1 MIDQEINSR
10 VDAYRGNPDAL
21 QQKYAVSQQL
31 IDLLALQK
39 IKSEMDAKSRDMQL
53 KMAQSGKKPP
63 IAQQLQQEVVGRTK
77 QEMQQQLAG
86 TMQQEAAEKQK
97 ALQQVVQ
104 SQEQGVA
111 GLPAGNMMPP
121 KAMAAGGIID
131 FSDEPAPAYEANM
144 ASGGIVAF
152 VKGGNKELEDNEAEK
167 RKRLIDRLF
176 PAVIQAESRGKR
188 FDAKGNVLTSKKGA
202 QGAAQVMPR
211 TSRDPGFG
219 VRPARDDSHEENVRV
234 GKEYLDAMLR
244 KYKDVDVALAA
255 YNWGPG
261 NVNKWLA
268 AGADPNK
275 LPAETRAYIPR
286 VKTHMAQQD
295 KGVGDQLA
303 EGVMSLFPSAY
314 AGDKNAPAEQKTSS
328 PFGRFIDDV
337 GSGKVG
343 RDISESVG
351 KATRAI
357 DEAISPKGARE
368 RYDAQQRNL
377 QQQREQAAKLFEQEG
392 GGFKQQT
399 PQQQTEADKT
409 RSTYY
414 NSISQNSA
422 PQPPTVDKA
431 QPTGRFG
438 AFNVPEDQFPLMG
451 DQEMMERRQIGVGS
465 ADAPPAP
472 ETPSAPA
479 PAPEAAAPAGVASL
493 VPPEY
498 KDLATQKN
506 KVLGERLGIDPE
518 EMARQR
524 GIEYYQNVGLPTERV
539 LADKTKRQEGL
550 EALDAERA
558 KYDRENA
565 ITEALVNARGSSWQG
580 GLGSFGRNAI
590 GVERRN
596 ADLRRQAMTEA
607 NTARNALADLGL
619 GVKTGTYGAKTGA
632 RKEYEG
638 LQGDAAKEAGLDIRQ
653 GMSSQ
658 ASREIALEQAKQT
671 ALWHRAQL
679 DVQNARTE
687 AQKEGRI
694 LQYKNDALALLKY
707 DEAALNKLQETM
719 NLALMQN
726 QQPPEALKREF
737 EARKK
742 ELQLK
747 IQQINDNAMSRL
759 GGGSGGFQVERIK

>member
-1 MIDQEINSR
+1 MIDPR
-10 VDAYRGNPDAL
+10 VDNLADAYRGNPGAL
-21 QQKYAVSQQL
+21 QEKYAVSQQL
-31 IDLLALQK
+31 VDLLALQQ
-39 IKSEMDAKSRDMQL
+39 IKSEMDAKDREIKL
-53 KMAQSGKKPP
+53 RMAKTGKKPP
-63 IAQQLQQEVVGRTK
+63 VAQQLQQEVVGRTK

-86 TMQQEAAEKQK
+86 TMQQEAMEKQK
-97 ALQQVVQ
+97 ALQQAVQ

-111 GLPAGNMMPP
+111 GLPTPGMMPP

-131 FSDEPAPAYEANM
+131 FSDEPAPNYEEGM

-152 VKGGNKELEDNEAEK
+152 AKGGNEELEASEAAK

-188 FDAKGNVLTSKKGA
+188 FDAQGNVLTSSKGA
-202 QGAAQVMPR
+202 QGAAQVMPK

-219 VRPARDDSHEENVRV
+219 VRPARDNSHEENVRV

-268 AGADPNK
+268 AGGDPNK
-275 LPAETRAYIPR
+275 LPKETRNYIPK
-286 VKTHMAQQD
+286 VKTYMAQQE
-295 KGVGDQLA
+295 KGIGDQLA
-303 EGVMSLFPSAY
+303 EGVMSLFPSAQ
-314 AGDKNAPAEQKTSS
+314 AAETQ
-328 PFGRFIDDV
+328 PR
-337 GSGKVG
+337 
-343 RDISESVG
+343 
-351 KATRAI
+351 ATRAAPKATASAEDEAVYSPEGVYMYGPEPKPAQRTVKRGEKYEPNPVLDVLQGKPKLETPTPPPSMPYPEPGVANDRRKSI
-357 DEAISPKGARE
+357 PYPEGRMGTEVDPTAGQPVTDEAIRAM
-368 RYDAQQRNL
+368 A
-377 QQQREQAAKLFEQEG
+377 
-392 GGFKQQT
+392 
-399 PQQQTEADKT
+399 
-409 RSTYY
+409 
-414 NSISQNSA
+414 
-422 PQPPTVDKA
+422 
-431 QPTGRFG
+431 
-438 AFNVPEDQFPLMG
+438 
-451 DQEMMERRQIGVGS
+451 
-465 ADAPPAP
+465 APPAP
-472 ETPSAPA
+472 ETPPAPA

-506 KVLGERLGIDPE
+506 KVLGERLGVDPE

-687 AQKEGRI
+687 AQKEGR
-694 LQYKNDALALLKY
+694 LQQYKNDALALLKY

-737 EARKK
+737 DARKK

-747 IQQINDNAMSRL
+747 MQQINDRFMSQS
-759 GGGSGGFQVERIK
+759 GGGFQVERIK

>member
-86 TMQQEAAEKQK
+86 TMQQEATEKQK
-97 ALQQVVQ
+97 ALQQAVQ
-104 SQEQGVA
+104 AQEQGVA

-131 FSDEPAPAYEANM
+131 FSDEPAPDYEANM

-152 VKGGNKELEDNEAEK
+152 GKGGNKELEDNEAEK

-188 FDAKGNVLTSKKGA
+188 FDAQGNVLTSSKGA
-202 QGAAQVMPR
+202 QGAAQVMPK

-219 VRPARDDSHEENVRV
+219 VRPARDNSHEENVRV

-268 AGADPNK
+268 AGGDRNK

-286 VKTHMAQQD
+286 VKTFMAQQD
-295 KGVGDQLA
+295 KGFGDQLA
-303 EGVMSLFPSAY
+303 EGVMSLFPSAQ
-314 AGDKNAPAEQKTSS
+314 AADKNAPAKQETSS
-328 PFGRFIDDV
+328 PIGRFFDDV
-337 GSGKVG
+337 GSGKV
-343 RDISESVG
+343 
-351 KATRAI
+351 TRAI

-368 RYDAQQRNL
+368 RYDAQQKRL
-377 QQQREQAAKLFEQEG
+377 QQQREQAAKLFELEG

-399 PQQQTEADKT
+399 PEQQAEAAKT
-409 RSTYY
+409 RQSYYESIGQNGATEPKPPASLPYPINSVPNDQRKSLTYPEGVMGREVDPTAGQPVTDE
-414 NSISQNSA
+414 SIRA
-422 PQPPTVDKA
+422 MA
-431 QPTGRFG
+431 
-438 AFNVPEDQFPLMG
+438 
-451 DQEMMERRQIGVGS
+451 
-465 ADAPPAP
+465 APPAP
-472 ETPSAPA
+472 PVSETPPAPA
-479 PAPEAAAPAGVASL
+479 PAPQAAGVASL

-498 KDLATQKN
+498 QKLAEQKN
-506 KVLGERLGIDPE
+506 KVLGERLGVDPE

-524 GIEYYQNVGLPTERV
+524 GIEYYQNVGLPTERAA
-539 LADKTKRQEGL
+539 ADKAKRQAGL
-550 EALDAERA
+550 EALDAERV
-558 KYDRENA
+558 KYNKENEL
-565 ITEALVNARGSSWQG
+565 TEALVNARGSTWQG

-590 GVERRN
+590 ETRRRN
-596 ADLRRQAMTEA
+596 EDLRRQFMTESNKA
-607 NTARNALADLGL
+607 QDALADIGL